1 MEDTTFVE
9 TAPIPVWVQRAEE
22 ILEVNGAA
30 VDFFGAQ
37 TRDELVGDS
46 ALDFVPETNRER
58 VLERNR
64 EVMDSDESFDTVE
77 GRLVTRDDEIRYG
90 RFAAAPVQYADET
103 AILVIAQDVTETR
116 RIERILRRQNEQLEA
131 FAGTVSHDLR
141 NPLNVAEGN
150 LELARAERDCDRLER
165 VASSLDRMAG
175 IIDELLML
183 ATEGR
188 AVEEAEPIE
197 LVDFARLCWGGV
209 ETGDATVTVADDVTF
224 DADRVRM
231 RHVFEN
237 LFRNAIEHGS
247 ISPRSQTHGDCVEHG
262 STGNRTARQS
272 GDAIEHGST
281 TPRSQTHG
289 DRVEHAPTST
299 RPAEDGGESPSTR
312 STVAVTVGTF
322 DEGLY
327 VADDGPGVPAEAR
340 EEVFESGY
348 STGETGAG
356 LGLHIVR
363 QMVEAHGW
371 RIDVTDSD
379 GGGARFEITGVTH
392 RERES

>member
-1 MEDTTFVE
+1 MEDATFVE

-22 ILEVNGAA
+22 ILEVNRAA
-30 VDFFGAQ
+30 VEFFGAE

-46 ALDFVPETNRER
+46 ALDFVPEANRGR

-64 EVMDSDESFDTVE
+64 EVMNSDETFDTIE
-77 GRLVTRDDEIRYG
+77 GRLVTRDDRVRYG
-90 RFAAAPVQYADET
+90 RFAAAPVQHDGET

-150 LELARAERDCDRLER
+150 LELARAERDSDRLER

-175 IIDELLML
+175 IIDELLTL

-188 AVEEAEPIE
+188 AVEETEPIE
-197 LVDFARLCWGGV
+197 LVDFVRLCWANV
-209 ETGDATVTVADDVTF
+209 ETADATVTVADDVTF
-224 DADRVRM
+224 DADRTRM

-237 LFRNAIEHGS
+237 LFRNSVEHGS
-247 ISPRSQTHGDCVEHG
+247 TDPRSGAHGDRVEHG

-281 TPRSQTHG
+281 GSP
-289 DRVEHAPTST
+289 V
-299 RPAEDGGESPSTR
+299 EDGGEATGDR
-312 STVAVTVGTF
+312 SAVAVTVGAF
-322 DEGLY
+322 DDGLY
-327 VADDGPGVPAEAR
+327 VADDGPGVPAESR
-340 EEVFESGY
+340 EAVFESGY
-348 STGETGAG
+348 STSDSGTG

-371 RIDVTDSD
+371 RIGVSDSD
-379 GGGARFEITGVTH
+379 AGGARFEITGVET
-392 RERES
+392 RPRESRAP